1 MKTKKALG
9 ALLGLL
15 GSLPAFPF
23 LPLAGFSAP
32 LLFTANLNEATRRTE
47 KKKRV
52 KSTSQRVEI
61 ELFRWPRNRSARR
74 RSKKQGRG
82 VVILTWHRPW
92 RRPWIWPPSWR
103 IPAETTEEAVRS
115 VPIGRSGGDLGAGRV
130 GSPGREATR
139 RGEGKPG
146 LGRGKG
152 GDRERRAPRAG
163 DKKEARPR
171 GHICDSA
178 PFPGAP
184 SQLLI

>member
-1 MKTKKALG
+1 MNLVSHMKTKKALG

-47 KKKRV
+47 KKK
-52 KSTSQRVEI
+52 SQKHVATR
-61 ELFRWPRNRSARR
+61 RNRTVSVAAEQICPETIE
-74 RSKKQGRG
+74 KQERG

-103 IPAETTEEAVRS
+103 IPAETPMKRS
-115 VPIGRSGGDLGAGRV
+115 DPCQSGGAATIRRRIGGRG
-130 GSPGREATR
+130 GSPG

-146 LGRGKG
+146 LALGGEREEETERGGRSAEGRG
-152 GDRERRAPRAG
+152 
-163 DKKEARPR
+163 
-171 GHICDSA
+171 
-178 PFPGAP
+178 
-184 SQLLI
+184 